1 MAAYLPLFFGEPAVD
16 ADVVETFRNEVRES
30 IAWTTWAYI
39 AEVVARQLGVFRGFG
54 HLETVERMVERL
66 AESVVSAVRWHA

>member
-1 MAAYLPLFFGEPAVD
+1 MSAELSNDSFIGRLLE
-16 ADVVETFRNEVRES
+16 
-30 IAWTTWAYI
+30 I
-39 AEVVARQLGVFRGFG
+39 AEVVARQLEVFRGFG